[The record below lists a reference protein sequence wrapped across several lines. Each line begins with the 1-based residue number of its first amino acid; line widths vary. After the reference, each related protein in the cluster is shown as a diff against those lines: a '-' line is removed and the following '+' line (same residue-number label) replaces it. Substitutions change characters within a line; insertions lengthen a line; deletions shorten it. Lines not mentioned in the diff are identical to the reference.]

1 MIGFCKKVIT
11 IIYGIITS
19 TGTIFFMQPVLNF
32 YLLLLSLL
40 HTLIQET
47 EARSKMRKIEQN
59 QPNKVCWTETIWYV
73 W

>member
-11 IIYGIITS
+11 IIYGINTS

-40 HTLIQET
+40 YTLIQET
-47 EARSKMRKIEQN
+47 EAKK
-59 QPNKVCWTETIWYV
+59 
-73 W
+73 

>member
-11 IIYGIITS
+11 IIYSIITS

-40 HTLIQET
+40 YTLIQET
-47 EARSKMRKIEQN
+47 EAKK
-59 QPNKVCWTETIWYV
+59 
-73 W
+73 